1 MCIKLS
7 WSHLREIMRVADLKA
22 RTYYLRTAAE
32 EGWDVRELQ
41 RQIRMFAYERAVG
54 SAAKSRFGLTDAE
67 TAAILDESLF
77 Q

>member
-1 MCIKLS
+1 M
-7 WSHLREIMRVADLKA
+7 
-22 RTYYLRTAAE
+22 RTAAE